1 MIRQKV
7 DYGKYRYSQKEILKY
22 IGESAALCGA
32 VDYLFYQ
39 TPWVMLLVVPVSV
52 FFLRWKKKQMIRE
65 RKRRLNYQ
73 FRDALN
79 SMSVA
84 VQAGYSVENAV
95 KESLKEM
102 QIFYSDDAVIL
113 RELEIMVRQIR
124 VQVPVEQAV
133 EELSER
139 TKLPDVESFAGVF
152 VTAKRSG
159 GNLMSIIRNTADQ
172 IGDKIDVKREIDTIL
187 AAKKYEFQVMS
198 VIPFGI
204 VLYMTVS
211 FPEFMGNLYGN
222 IAGRGVMTGCL
233 IIYLGAYGLGRKII
247 EIEV

>member
-52 FFLRWKKKQMIRE
+52 YFLKWKKKQMIRE

-95 KESLKEM
+95 KERLKEM
-102 QIFYSDDAVIL
+102 QIFYSDDAAIL

-139 TKLPDVESFAGVF
+139 TRLPDVESFAGVF

-172 IGDKIDVKREIDTIL
+172 IGDKIDVKREIDTML

>member
-22 IGESAALCGA
+22 IGESVALCGA

-52 FFLRWKKKQMIRE
+52 FFLKWKKKQMIRE

-102 QIFYSDDAVIL
+102 QIFYSGDVAIL

-172 IGDKIDVKREIDTIL
+172 IGDKIDVKREIDTML